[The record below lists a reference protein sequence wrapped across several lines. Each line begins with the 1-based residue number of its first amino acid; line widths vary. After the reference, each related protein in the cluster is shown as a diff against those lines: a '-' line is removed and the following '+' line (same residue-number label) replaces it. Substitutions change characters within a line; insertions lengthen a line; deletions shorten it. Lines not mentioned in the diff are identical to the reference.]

1 MVDNTQGM
9 TQRKLILVEL
19 NEVPYRVI
27 DWYTRERPGSTL
39 ARILPQCGQYQT
51 LTEDKIALDP
61 WISWPTL
68 HRGVNDETHGILHLG
83 QADEESDS
91 RFPPVWRLL
100 RARGLEVGVFG
111 SLHSSCIPADA
122 SDYRFY
128 LPDYFDAKVFAQPAS
143 LRPFQELNL
152 LMTRQSARNVTRK
165 MPLRTLARFLATAPA
180 SGLRLA
186 TLADSAG
193 QLVSETFD
201 RSSRIRRRAYQP
213 LVMADLFV
221 RQLRRS
227 LPHFASFYTN
237 HVAAAMHRY
246 WGAAFPEDYA
256 QPLDAQWIRRYGG
269 EIRFAMD
276 KFDVIL
282 GQLSRFLD
290 AHPQYVLL
298 IASSMGQAAVA
309 AQRTDQFLTVTDP
322 GRLMARLGVPA
333 AAWQERPAMV
343 PVRCLVVEEGYR
355 DQVLSGLESVGVAD
369 AQMRRNRRPVGPLS
383 YDERDRGFFQ
393 VFVQI
398 DNYRGPDSVRIGGQ
412 SVSLA
417 EAGLGMLAH
426 EDNVNCTAQHVRGGS
441 LLTYCRDPSS
451 GPTGTRLQISTLDVV
466 PSIMQMFG
474 LAAPVYMRGRASVAL
489 G

>member
-1 MVDNTQGM
+1 MADRN
-9 TQRKLILVEL
+9 LILVEL

-39 ARILPQCGQYQT
+39 ARILPQCAQYQT

-68 HRGVNDETHGILHLG
+68 HRGVNDEMHGILHLG
-83 QADEESDS
+83 QADEETDS
-91 RFPPVWRLL
+91 RFPPVWRILK
-100 RARGLEVGVFG
+100 ARGLQVGVFG
-111 SLHSSCIPADA
+111 SLHSSSIPADA
-122 SDYRFY
+122 ADYRFY

-143 LRPFQELNL
+143 LLPFQELNL
-152 LMTRQSARNVTRK
+152 VMTRQSARNVTRK
-165 MPLRTLARFLATAPA
+165 MPLGTLARFLATAPA
-180 SGLRLA
+180 AGLRLA

-193 QLVSETFD
+193 QLVHETFD

-221 RQLRRS
+221 RQLQRS
-227 LPHFASFYTN
+227 LPHFATFYTN

-256 QPLDAQWIRRYGG
+256 QPLETQWIRRYGG

-282 GQLSRFLD
+282 RQLTRFVD
-290 AHPQYVLL
+290 TYPQYVLL

-322 GRLMARLGVPA
+322 GRLMARLGVPPA
-333 AAWQERPAMV
+333 GWEERPAMV
-343 PVRCLVVEEGYR
+343 PVRCLVVREGYR
-355 DQVLSGLESVGVAD
+355 DQVLAGLESVGVAD

-412 SVSLA
+412 SVPLA

-426 EDNVNCTAQHVRGGS
+426 EDNVNCTAQHVPAGS
-441 LLTYCRDPSS
+441 LISYCREPR
-451 GPTGTRLQISTLDVV
+451 GRPAHGREQISTLDVV
-466 PSIMQMFG
+466 PSIMKLFG
-474 LAAPVYMRGRASVAL
+474 LETPAYMRGRAAVAL